1 MCCIQLGG
9 QGEGKGR
16 VEWVK
21 FLLHTH
27 QSLLLKLVSGDGG
40 GTVRDETFLWKFLDI
55 SLTSPGELDN
65 NGHCTCIDTGD
76 IGTSIPLCTAYCW

>member
-1 MCCIQLGG
+1 MCCMQLGG

-27 QSLLLKLVSGDGG
+27 QSLLLKLVSGGE
-40 GTVRDETFLWKFLDI
+40 GTVREEIFLWKFLDI
-55 SLTSPGELDN
+55 SLTSPGELI
-65 NGHCTCIDTGD
+65 T
-76 IGTSIPLCTAYCW
+76 